1 MFSPKN
7 NGFSADLLKAV
18 REATAKGPMPR
29 NPKEVEEAKQIAEV
43 KMESKKDFEERQKN
57 LVAGSAQRASDPE
70 RLKRMMQIPGYSE
83 AIALAHKT
91 VAKLNKEEFE
101 QIDEISAK
109 LKAAYTKKSKRDE
122 ALYRTMSRMKTQQ
135 VSDKAAGI
143 KNTTYSAPHIKLQDK
158 EHLAMF
164 KARKATY
171 DWKANKRKEGQRR
184 AAEEFDLSVEEK
196 TDWLAVAR
204 EKIGGE
210 KDAMKKKRA
219 TARNA
224 MARNAMGSIPKTP
237 QQKALA
243 AKSGH
248 PGRITQGDVVKA
260 RMGEELEL
268 DEAKKLIHA
277 FTHGDHTAKV
287 YRDAEYNEYQVHHF
301 KNGKHMG
308 EGPVS
313 FHDHKDDAM
322 GTAAAEAKKWGKIN
336 EEEVQQVSEDME
348 ENLRIAREKAAAR
361 KARIARRLGKPA
373 DDEKPKPESSKRTVT
388 GSYGKSYHPSEDRPT
403 QESVQVDSLFSE
415 DELLAIDAAA
425 AKFKQ

>member
-1 MFSPKN
+1 
-7 NGFSADLLKAV
+7 
-18 REATAKGPMPR
+18 
-29 NPKEVEEAKQIAEV
+29 
-43 KMESKKDFEERQKN
+43 
-57 LVAGSAQRASDPE
+57 
-70 RLKRMMQIPGYSE
+70 
-83 AIALAHKT
+83 
-91 VAKLNKEEFE
+91 
-101 QIDEISAK
+101 
-109 LKAAYTKKSKRDE
+109 
-122 ALYRTMSRMKTQQ
+122 
-135 VSDKAAGI
+135 
-143 KNTTYSAPHIKLQDK
+143 
-158 EHLAMF
+158 
-164 KARKATY
+164 
-171 DWKANKRKEGQRR
+171 
-184 AAEEFDLSVEEK
+184 
-196 TDWLAVAR
+196 
-204 EKIGGE
+204 
-210 KDAMKKKRA
+210 
-219 TARNA
+219 
-224 MARNAMGSIPKTP
+224 
-237 QQKALA
+237 
-243 AKSGH
+243 
-248 PGRITQGDVVKA
+248 
-260 RMGEELEL
+260 MGEELEL